1 MSVIELIFENKV
13 VLISLLAVIVPQLV
27 ALLLVLGM
35 GITRL
40 FKYLAEQKQQQ
51 REHVREMDLLD
62 EKRAEVD
69 MSGLDEVEADDED
82 AIGEAEEEEE
92 LEDDPREADDNEPE
106 GFDLN
111 SESDMQS
118 LLADVFV
125 DDTMDQKAEMLLGE
139 IEPMGVDM
147 LLEFAEA
154 INQRLPEAVGE

>member
-51 REHVREMDLLD
+51 REHVREMDLLG
-62 EKRAEVD
+62 EQRSEVD
-69 MSGLDEVEADDED
+69 MSGLDEVELDDED
-82 AIGEAEEEEE
+82 AIGEPEEEEE
-92 LEDDPREADDNEPE
+92 LEDDPRAADDNEPE

>member
-1 MSVIELIFENKV
+1 MSAIELIFENKTI
-13 VLISLLAVIVPQLV
+13 LISLLAVIVPQAF
-27 ALLLVLGM
+27 ALLLVA
-35 GITRL
+35 GIGVTRL
-40 FKYLAEQKQQQ
+40 VKYMAEQKRQQ
-51 REHVREMDLLD
+51 REHVREMALLN
-62 EKRAEVD
+62 EERPEVD
-69 MSGLDEVEADDED
+69 MSGLEDLDLEDRDAVSQEEDEQQ
-82 AIGEAEEEEE
+82 
-92 LEDDPREADDNEPE
+92 EDDPRAADDNEPG

-139 IEPMGVDM
+139 IEPMNVDM

>member
-82 AIGEAEEEEE
+82 AIGEAAEEEE

>member
-1 MSVIELIFENKV
+1 MSVIELILENKV
-13 VLISLLAVIVPQLV
+13 VLISLLAVILPQAV

-40 FKYLAEQKQQQ
+40 VKYMAEQKQQQ
-51 REHVREMDLLD
+51 REHVREMDLLK
-62 EKRAEVD
+62 EERPEVN
-69 MSGLDEVEADDED
+69 MSGLDEVELDDEE
-82 AIGEAEEEEE
+82 AISETEDEEQA
-92 LEDDPREADDNEPE
+92 DDPRAADDNQPE

-125 DDTMDQKAEMLLGE
+125 DDTMDQKADMLLGE

-154 INQRLPEAVGE
+154 INRRLPEAVGE

>member
-51 REHVREMDLLD
+51 REHVREMDLLG
-62 EKRAEVD
+62 EQRSEVD
-69 MSGLDEVEADDED
+69 MSGLDEVELDDKD
-82 AIGEAEEEEE
+82 AIGEPEEEEE
-92 LEDDPREADDNEPE
+92 LEDDPRAADDNEPE

>member
-1 MSVIELIFENKV
+1 MSVIELILENKV
-13 VLISLLAVIVPQLV
+13 VLISLLAVILPQAV

-40 FKYLAEQKQQQ
+40 VKYMAEQKQQQ
-51 REHVREMDLLD
+51 REHVREMDLLK
-62 EKRAEVD
+62 EERPEVN
-69 MSGLDEVEADDED
+69 MSGLDEVELDDED
-82 AIGEAEEEEE
+82 AISEAEDEEQA
-92 LEDDPREADDNEPE
+92 DDPRAADDNQPE

-125 DDTMDQKAEMLLGE
+125 DDTMDQKADMLLGE

-154 INQRLPEAVGE
+154 INRRLPEAVGE

>member
-1 MSVIELIFENKV
+1 MSVIELILENKV
-13 VLISLLAVIVPQLV
+13 VLISLLAVILPQAV

-40 FKYLAEQKQQQ
+40 VKYMAEQKQQQ
-51 REHVREMDLLD
+51 REHVREMDLLK
-62 EKRAEVD
+62 EERPEVN
-69 MSGLDEVEADDED
+69 MSGLDEVELDDED
-82 AIGEAEEEEE
+82 AISETEDEEQA
-92 LEDDPREADDNEPE
+92 DDPRAADDNQPE

-125 DDTMDQKAEMLLGE
+125 DDTMDQKADMLLGE

-154 INQRLPEAVGE
+154 INRRLPEAVGE